1 MTENKTIVFH
11 LAIPSANLDE
21 SADFYSKL
29 GCRIARRYPDRVTL
43 ELMGHQ
49 IVCHLSPDKIDQK
62 PEMYPRHFGITFTE
76 EALFQHV
83 LSTAIER
90 KLKFFREPFIRYKGL
105 AEEHRAFFVI
115 DPSNNLLEFK
125 CYRDPA
131 MVY

>member
-1 MTENKTIVFH
+1 MTEKPKAVFH
-11 LAIPSANLDE
+11 LAIPSADLDE

-29 GCRIARRYPDRVTL
+29 GCRIARRYHDRVTL

-62 PEMYPRHFGITFTE
+62 PEMYPRHFGIAFTE
-76 EALFQHV
+76 EALFQGM

-90 KLKFFREPFIRYKGL
+90 KLKFFCEPFIRWQGL
-105 AEEHRAFFVI
+105 AEEHQAFFVM

-125 CYRDPA
+125 YYRDPN